1 MWRDAGLGFRK
12 MVPNSPRTQFE
23 KPACEPFLFCFII
36 TDPSLSVQQR
46 SFPPRAAAFPPTGL
60 ARQHPAFPGQGAKR
74 READEKRAISG
85 RLVGRIGKNVTCS
98 LLNGTA
104 YQPARFRPFSSVSL
118 RMPAGIIE
126 SLATGKVMRSHGPS
140 RLPRGKA
147 VSSGRSASPTGMS
160 QIWHPH
166 VPERRQGVPY

>member
-12 MVPNSPRTQFE
+12 MVPYSPRTQFE

-36 TDPSLSVQQR
+36 TDPFLSVQQR

-60 ARQHPAFPGQGAKR
+60 ARQHPAFPGQGAER

-126 SLATGKVMRSHGPS
+126 GLLQNAFFATAPVLKMKDSGGKHRTSCLMP
-140 RLPRGKA
+140 LK
-147 VSSGRSASPTGMS
+147 
-160 QIWHPH
+160 
-166 VPERRQGVPY
+166 Y